1 MFKSLAVLALAGI
14 ASVRGDAHAATKAS
28 WENHAEAF
36 GEMNVDKILLDYTEA
51 STIIVSD
58 VTTGVNNVFTGL
70 AGVRTCFEA
79 LFGYLETNGGF
90 PESLVVPDATVE
102 KDQVFLIWKA
112 VASGITQG
120 TDTFITDA
128 AGKFAIQTVTLWT
141 AADKPLLTGES
152 TDLNAAMAADSEEQM
167 HWNNHLEAFA
177 TGDIEK
183 MVLDYNAD
191 AQIIEWDFA
200 AAKGEEK
207 SVYTGEAGVR
217 ELFPKYFGWAGECTT
232 ALDVALPVIHVA
244 SGFIYLH
251 VEFGCA
257 GIPKWTDTFLI
268 DDAGM
273 IKRQNII
280 FESGFTKT
288 TGFDCAKY
296 KTECVDTEISAA
308 YENCQAS
315 AAANGGMSCR
325 TTHLGYIKD
334 DDAETRGIER
344 NTHCSHAA
352 PVANGPCETENPLLG
367 YYATKA
373 SWENHAEAFGEMN
386 VDKILLDY
394 TEASTIIVSDVTTG
408 VNNVFTGLAGVRTCF
423 EALFGYLQTNGGFPA
438 SLVVPDATVE
448 KDQVFL
454 IWKAVASGITQG
466 TDTFIT
472 DAAGKFA
479 IQTVTLW
486 TAADKPSS

>member
-14 ASVRGDAHAATKAS
+14 ASVRGDAHAATLAS

-79 LFGYLETNGGF
+79 LFGYLQTNGGF

-128 AGKFAIQTVTLWT
+128 DGKFAIQTVTLWT

-152 TDLNAAMAADSEEQM
+152 TDLNAAMAADSEEQK
-167 HWNNHLEAFA
+167 HWNNHLDAF
-177 TGDIEK
+177 G
-183 MVLDYNAD
+183 
-191 AQIIEWDFA
+191 
-200 AAKGEEK
+200 
-207 SVYTGEAGVR
+207 TGEAGVR
-217 ELFPKYFGWAGECTT
+217 ELFPKYFGWAGACTT

-244 SGFIYLH
+244 PGFIYLH

-325 TTHLGYIKD
+325 TTHLGLIVD
-334 DDAETRGIER
+334 VDSRSI
-344 NTHCSHAA
+344 HCSHAA
-352 PVANGPCETENPLLG
+352 PVADGPCADENPLLG

-373 SWENHAEAFGEMN
+373 SWEN
-386 VDKILLDY
+386 
-394 TEASTIIVSDVTTG
+394 
-408 VNNVFTGLAGVRTCF
+408 
-423 EALFGYLQTNGGFPA
+423 
-438 SLVVPDATVE
+438 
-448 KDQVFL
+448 
-454 IWKAVASGITQG
+454 
-466 TDTFIT
+466 
-472 DAAGKFA
+472 
-479 IQTVTLW
+479 
-486 TAADKPSS
+486 

>member
-14 ASVRGDAHAATKAS
+14 ASVRGDGHAATLAS
-28 WENHAEAF
+28 WDNHAEAF
-36 GEMNVDKILLDYTEA
+36 GEMNVSKILLDYTEA

-70 AGVRTCFEA
+70 AGVQKCFEA
-79 LFGYLETNGGF
+79 LFGYLQTNGGF

-128 AGKFAIQTVTLWT
+128 DGKFAIQTVTLWT

-152 TDLNAAMAADSEEQM
+152 TDLNAAMAADSEEQK
-167 HWNNHLEAFA
+167 HWNNHLDAFG

-200 AAKGEEK
+200 AEEGKEK

-217 ELFPKYFGWAGECTT
+217 ELFPKYFGWAGACTT

-244 SGFIYLH
+244 PGFIYLH

-308 YENCQAS
+308 YENCQAT
-315 AAANGGMSCR
+315 AAANAPGGMSCR
-325 TTHLGYIKD
+325 TTHLGLIVD
-334 DDAETRGIER
+334 VDSRSI
-344 NTHCSHAA
+344 HCSHAA
-352 PVANGPCETENPLLG
+352 PVADGPCADENPLIAADPDG
-367 YYATKA
+367 SGDT
-373 SWENHAEAFGEMN
+373 
-386 VDKILLDY
+386 
-394 TEASTIIVSDVTTG
+394 
-408 VNNVFTGLAGVRTCF
+408 
-423 EALFGYLQTNGGFPA
+423 PA
-438 SLVVPDATVE
+438 PDAGAGALTAG
-448 KDQVFL
+448 
-454 IWKAVASGITQG
+454 IAAVVGAVL
-466 TDTFIT
+466 
-472 DAAGKFA
+472 A
-479 IQTVTLW
+479 TLY
-486 TAADKPSS
+486 